1 MVPVPRGDRIN
12 GLARHVMKPQ
22 TTVMPDCTCLPKH
35 SVTVILSTLPRPP
48 L

>member
-1 MVPVPRGDRIN
+1 MVPGPRGDRIN

-22 TTVMPDCTCLPKH
+22 TTVTDCTCLPKH
-35 SVTVILSTLPRPP
+35 PVAVMLSTLPRPP